1 MAHEDM
7 RRSKADT
14 LSVKRRVRLR
24 PVTDESKV
32 KSRRLWGLPQAGQV
46 LFFDSHLPVEP
57 ERLMCWD
64 GVRASGALY
73 T

>member
-32 KSRRLWGLPQAGQV
+32 SLDGCGACPKRVR
-46 LFFDSHLPVEP
+46 FFSSTAICQSSPSV
-57 ERLMCWD
+57 
-64 GVRASGALY
+64 
-73 T
+73 